1 MGRWGKREYGK
12 AWETWPRNEAGET
25 VAPALLKLCSPL
37 DLEAEML
44 QSMLEAYGIPSIRH
58 LPGDGQFGE
67 LMLGMSGNGV
77 MVLVP
82 ETMLAEA
89 QALMEGEADNDELEE
104 GI

>member
-1 MGRWGKREYGK
+1 MGLWAKKEYGK
-12 AWETWPRNEAGET
+12 AFEAWPRDAAGET
-25 VAPALLKLCSPL
+25 VTPALLKLCSPL
-37 DLEAEML
+37 DMEAELL

-77 MVLVP
+77 MILVP
-82 ETMLAEA
+82 ETMLSEA
-89 QALMEGEADNDELEE
+89 QALLEGEADNDELEE

>member
-1 MGRWGKREYGK
+1 MGIWAKREYGK
-12 AWETWPRNEAGET
+12 AYDSWPRDDAGET
-25 VAPALLKLCSPL
+25 VAPALLKTCSSL
-37 DLEAEML
+37 DMEAEML

-77 MVLVP
+77 QVLVP
-82 ETMLAEA
+82 NTMIDEA
-89 QALMEGEADNDELEE
+89 RALMEGEADDDELEE